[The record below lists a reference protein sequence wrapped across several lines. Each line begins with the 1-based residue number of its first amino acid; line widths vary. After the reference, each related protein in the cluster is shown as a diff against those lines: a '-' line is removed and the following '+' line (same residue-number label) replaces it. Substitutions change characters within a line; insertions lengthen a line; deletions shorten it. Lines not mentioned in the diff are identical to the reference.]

1 MKKLI
6 VILLLICY
14 GLSSFGMTLHV
25 HYCCGKIDKVKLAP
39 VKEDKCPV
47 DKKAKK
53 KGCCDDRQVDLKI
66 KTDYKNETS
75 TLLKFRSFNDLL
87 FFGYDFSSAV
97 PGAARDIPT
106 YSKPVSPPSGTGTPL
121 YKRHC
126 IYRI

>member
-6 VILLLICY
+6 VILLLLGY

-39 VKEDKCPV
+39 VKENKCPV

-53 KGCCDDRQVDLKI
+53 KGCCDDRQVELKI
-66 KTDYKNETS
+66 KTDYKNEPS
-75 TLLKFRSFNDLL
+75 ALLKFKSFSEVLL
-87 FFGYDFSSAV
+87 VDDFSTV
-97 PGAARDIPT
+97 VFIAAND
-106 YSKPVSPPSGTGTPL
+106 SPVYGKAITRPFSTSIPL
-121 YKRHC
+121 YKKHC